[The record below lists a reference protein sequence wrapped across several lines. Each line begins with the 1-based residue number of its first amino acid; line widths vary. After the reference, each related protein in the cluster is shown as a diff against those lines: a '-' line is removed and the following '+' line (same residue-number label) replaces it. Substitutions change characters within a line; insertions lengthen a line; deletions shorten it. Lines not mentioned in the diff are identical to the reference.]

1 MPSFASVLTIGLIV
15 QLATRSA
22 SRRRPVHNGGPM
34 NDRGHGVRRSIW
46 AGVLLLVSLAG
57 CASPESSPWAELQ
70 LDTTRGFQDP
80 LLDRLVGDWVL
91 KGTMAGGEVVHDV
104 SAEWVTGHQYL
115 RFVELS
121 RERED
126 DGTRA
131 YEAIVFIGWD
141 AKREGYA
148 CLWLDSTGGSG
159 LVNGIIGFAAP
170 SDDRLAFHFDSDE
183 FHFRTTFI
191 YDPQRDAWDWI
202 MDAVEGEALR
212 PFARV
217 TMTRR

>member
-1 MPSFASVLTIGLIV
+1 MVNRPDSLRCLISVG
-15 QLATRSA
+15 
-22 SRRRPVHNGGPM
+22 
-34 NDRGHGVRRSIW
+34 
-46 AGVLLLVSLAG
+46 LLVLPSAGLG
-57 CASPESSPWAELQ
+57 CASRQSPWAELQ

-80 LLDRLVGDWVL
+80 LLDRFVGSWVL
-91 KGTMAGGEVVHDV
+91 EGTMAGGEVVHDIT
-104 SAEWVTGHQYL
+104 AEWVTGHQYL

-126 DGTRA
+126 DGARA

-141 AKREGYA
+141 AEHERYA

-159 LVNGIIGFAAP
+159 LVNGIIGYAPPAA
-170 SDDRLAFHFDSDE
+170 DRLAFRFEADD
-183 FHFRTTFI
+183 FNFRTTFI
-191 YDPQRDAWDWI
+191 YDQQRDAWDWR
-202 MDAVEGEALR
+202 MDAVEGEELR